1 MSGVIQSVTAE
12 FRRYMALGDSTLSQ
26 LNEEQLSVAGPAG
39 GNSIAV
45 LVWHISGNLSS
56 RFTDFLTSDGEKAWR
71 RRDEEFLQRT
81 VTRAELLEKWN
92 SGWSV
97 LFTALSDL
105 SDDHLRKTVAIRGQL
120 FEVHDALHRALG
132 HISYHVGQ
140 IVYLGKSLRGD
151 SWNCLTI
158 PIGGSE
164 AYNRN
169 PALQDPSAHAAA
181 MRNKP

>member
-1 MSGVIQSVTAE
+1 MWHI
-12 FRRYMALGDSTLSQ
+12 
-26 LNEEQLSVAGPAG
+26 G
-39 GNSIAV
+39 GNLA
-45 LVWHISGNLSS
+45 S
-56 RFTDFLTSDGEKAWR
+56 RFTDFLTSDGEKPWR

-92 SGWSV
+92 SGWSA
-97 LFTALSDL
+97 LFTALSEL
-105 SDDHLRKTVAIRGQL
+105 TDDHLRKTVAIRGQS

-151 SWNCLTI
+151 SWTCLTI
-158 PIGGSE
+158 PLGASE

-169 PALQDPSAHAAA
+169 PTLQDPSAHAAA